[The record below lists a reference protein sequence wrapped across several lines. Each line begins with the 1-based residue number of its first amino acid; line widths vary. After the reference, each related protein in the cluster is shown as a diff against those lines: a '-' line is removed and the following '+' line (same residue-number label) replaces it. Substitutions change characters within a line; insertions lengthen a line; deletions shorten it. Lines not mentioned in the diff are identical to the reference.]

1 MVNQVSE
8 DIVAYCTSC
17 KLDLAHVIV
26 ALDGEKVKKVL
37 CKTCNKEHVYKAPKE
52 AKVPSKKKKTTA
64 NSKKKTISP
73 LEEWERAMEQAKDA
87 PIRAYA
93 QDGSFK
99 EGEKLDHSSFGKGL
113 ITKLIHPN
121 KMEVIFEDGTKF
133 MIRGSS

>member
-1 MVNQVSE
+1 MSKQVSE

-52 AKVPSKKKKTTA
+52 GKVPSKKKKTTA

-87 PIRAYA
+87 PIRVYA
-93 QDGSFK
+93 QDGSFA
-99 EGEKLDHSSFGKGL
+99 EGEKVDHSTFGLGL
-113 ITKLIHPN
+113 ITKLIQPN
-121 KMEVIFEDGTKF
+121 KMEVIFEEGAKL
-133 MIRGSS
+133 MIRRSS